1 MIFLN
6 VYFFY
11 IFIREKQGDTKVNVV
26 HLSSQAPPTAG
37 VSQHYA
43 GQKTILTETGDRNK
57 LWMFLLSLEKKPTI
71 SVQADTSRYTIV
83 SYQNEVN
90 TAYREGSGVGGGDWQ
105 HVATLASKLR
115 RRVE

>member
-11 IFIREKQGDTKVNVV
+11 IFIREKQADTRVNVV

-57 LWMFLLSLEKKPTI
+57 LWMFLLRLEKKPTNQCAGRQI
-71 SVQADTSRYTIV
+71 QVHDRLLPKRGEHGIP
-83 SYQNEVN
+83 
-90 TAYREGSGVGGGDWQ
+90 
-105 HVATLASKLR
+105 
-115 RRVE
+115 